1 MELWVWLG
9 RRKPKRATTST
20 LERRAENIMG
30 WKAGWEATVILYVYV
45 GKKPFSLQ
53 RHGSACD
60 LGTALECFKG
70 GAEGLGTS
78 LKPFE
83 GFV

>member
-1 MELWVWLG
+1 VRYELGG
-9 RRKPKRATTST
+9 REEEIKK
-20 LERRAENIMG
+20 E
-30 WKAGWEATVILYVYV
+30 YVR
-45 GKKPFSLQ
+45 KKPFSLQ

-70 GAEGLGTS
+70 VAEGLGTS

>member
-45 GKKPFSLQ
+45 GKKPFSL
-53 RHGSACD
+53 
-60 LGTALECFKG
+60 
-70 GAEGLGTS
+70 
-78 LKPFE
+78 
-83 GFV
+83 